1 MNTQTDRE
9 LLELAAKAAGFPE
22 VVWQDMR
29 GWGEIRHGYSE
40 AIWTGEYYWNPLT
53 NNGDALRLAVKLDI
67 QVFQDQEE
75 DGPAACAGYWGKP
88 WRRDVSRLF
97 IVETYASSANKGSP
111 HAATR
116 RAIVRAAA
124 ALGEAQCHM

>member
-1 MNTQTDRE
+1 MNEQTDRE
-9 LLELAAKAAGFPE
+9 MLELAAKAAGYKLIGYAVTYHDFYWHGPS
-22 VVWQDMR
+22 
-29 GWGEIRHGYSE
+29 WGLIVDGVN
-40 AIWTGEYYWNPLT
+40 GVWNPLEDD
-53 NNGDALRLAVKLDI
+53 GDALWLAVKLDI

-111 HAATR
+111 YAATR

-124 ALGEAQCHM
+124 EIGMAMK